1 MPKAFLPGG
10 SNITISKMTEFIN
23 ETVNAKLLISHY
35 NSKRILSGG
44 LMKIAATYEK
54 ETGNVFQHFG
64 KTQYFK
70 IYEIEDGKILSSEVI
85 DNGGNGHHALPP
97 FLKSLGVETLILG
110 NRGQG
115 AIDAIAA
122 AGLKEGDEVIV
133 PANTYIATILAIT
146 ENGLKP
152 VLIEPRADTLEI
164 NDSLI
169 EAAINAIAAAG
180 LKEVPGIT
188 GSADEAAEKFAKGQ
202 LKGNF
207 EARCDHHGEHHN
219 H

>member
-23 ETVNAKLLISHY
+23 ETVNAKLLIYHY
-35 NSKRILSGG
+35 NIRRILSGG

-122 AGLKEGDEVIV
+122 AGLKE
-133 PANTYIATILAIT
+133 
-146 ENGLKP
+146 
-152 VLIEPRADTLEI
+152 
-164 NDSLI
+164 
-169 EAAINAIAAAG
+169 
-180 LKEVPGIT
+180 VPGIT